1 MNNQGTSHSPRTKG
15 SPIFIEGLTKIFP
28 LANDAH
34 GRTVLRQL
42 TLKIEAGEL
51 CTIFGP
57 NACGK
62 TTLIRCIAGLQPFE
76 SGVIRIGD
84 HEPGEGDIG
93 YVFQNF
99 TDSLFPWRTVQG
111 NILFPLEWRIT
122 NATER
127 RSRLESLIK
136 ELDID
141 IALDA
146 RVYELSVGQKQIV
159 CLLRA
164 FIVEPEILLLDE
176 PFNSL
181 DYETR
186 MRMHEV
192 LQRLWLSRRTTI
204 LFISHD
210 PDEAIF
216 LGQRVIL
223 MNKSE
228 EGIRKAFLCP
238 FDYPRNRAILGSDE
252 FIKLRC
258 NILSIFENEGD

>member
-1 MNNQGTSHSPRTKG
+1 MNNQVVAHRSGTRG
-15 SPIFIEGLTKIFP
+15 SPVFVERLTKIFP
-28 LANDAH
+28 STNGAN
-34 GRTVLRQL
+34 GRMVLREL
-42 TLKIEAGEL
+42 TLTISEGEF

-76 SGVIRIGD
+76 SGAIRIGD
-84 HEPGEGDIG
+84 HGPGKGNIG

-99 TDSLFPWRTVQG
+99 SDSLFPWRTVQG
-111 NILFPLEWRIT
+111 NILFPLEWRIA
-122 NATER
+122 NPAAR
-127 RSRLESLIK
+127 RSRLESLIA
-136 ELDID
+136 EFDID
-141 IALDA
+141 IPLDA
-146 RVYELSVGQKQIV
+146 RVYELSIGQKQLV

-164 FIVEPEILLLDE
+164 FIVEPEVLLLDE

-186 MRMHEV
+186 MRMHQV
-192 LQRLWLSRRTTI
+192 LQRLWLARQTTT

-223 MNKSE
+223 MSNRE
-228 EGIRKAFLCP
+228 EGIRETFSCP
-238 FDYPRNRAILGSDE
+238 FGYPRNRDILGSE
-252 FIKLRC
+252 QFIKLRRD
-258 NILSIFENEGD
+258 ILSIFSDEDD